1 MNIQKISQQQL
12 QKQQLT
18 QDMVRRLP
26 VLEADRTAIAFQLGR
41 LSKRNPNIAIGSGA
55 VEWVEDTASGFESRL
70 FEQIEE
76 GSGNEAQRM
85 LQKRLVLA
93 LDHRGLLPDSDFVLA
108 HRFEVDVADIEAARQ
123 ALLFLEPTGIGAKN
137 ERDCQY
143 RHAIEHDDPLVLD
156 VFEALDANVDD
167 IPGRLDISVAEFD
180 RVTRIVATLPKT
192 PILYEGTEHIIPE
205 LEVVRRDDELV
216 TTWFSPTL
224 DAARIGD
231 DREAK
236 WWHETLEM
244 RNATLHSV
252 WTVIA
257 ERQADWLD
265 GKLVLH
271 PLTRKEVA
279 ERIGKHESTVGRAIQ
294 GKYVATEGGVMA
306 WRHFFVRSTDHG
318 QSPFMVKKALAE
330 LIQQET
336 SPLSDAALMR
346 ELARIGYTVTR
357 RTVAN
362 YREALGFGNSRE
374 RERQLWKGGD

>member
-1 MNIQKISQQQL
+1 MQRQEQQQL

-18 QDMVRRLP
+18 QDMVRRIP
-26 VLEADRTAIAFQLGR
+26 ILEADRTAITFQIGR
-41 LSKRNPNIAIGSGA
+41 LSRRNPNIVMGSGG
-55 VEWVEDTASGFESRL
+55 VEWVVDTASGFEDRL
-70 FEQIEE
+70 FEQIDE
-76 GSGNEAQRM
+76 GSGNDSQRT

-93 LDHRGLLPDSDFVLA
+93 LDHRGLLRESDFVLA
-108 HRFEVDVADIEAARQ
+108 HRFGVEVADVEQARQ
-123 ALLFLEPTGIGAKN
+123 SLLFLEPTGVGARH

-156 VFEALDANVDD
+156 VFEALDANLDD
-167 IPGRLDISVAEFD
+167 IARRLGISDVEYE
-180 RVTRIVATLPKT
+180 RVMRIVATLPKA
-192 PILYEGTEHIIPE
+192 PILYEGTEHVFPE
-205 LEVVRRDDELV
+205 LEVVRRDGELV
-216 TTWFSPTL
+216 TTWFSPKL
-224 DAARIGD
+224 DASRMGD

-244 RNATLHSV
+244 RNATLRSV
-252 WTVIA
+252 WAVIA
-257 ERQADWLD
+257 ERQRDWLD

-294 GKYVATEGGVMA
+294 GKYVTTEGGMMA
-306 WRHFFVRSTDHG
+306 WRHFFVRATRG

-330 LIQQET
+330 LIRQET

-346 ELARIGYTVTR
+346 ELGRLGYTVTR

-374 RERQLWKGGD
+374 RERQLWKGGGD

>member
-1 MNIQKISQQQL
+1 MQRQEQQQL

-76 GSGNEAQRM
+76 GSGNEVQRM

-192 PILYEGTEHIIPE
+192 PILYEGTEHIVPE
-205 LEVVRRDDELV
+205 LEVVRRDGELV

-224 DAARIGD
+224 DATRIGD

-265 GKLVLH
+265 GNLVLH

>member
-1 MNIQKISQQQL
+1 MQCQEQQQL

-41 LSKRNPNIAIGSGA
+41 LSKRNPNIAFGSGA

-76 GSGNEAQRM
+76 GSGNEVQRM

-108 HRFEVDVADIEAARQ
+108 HRFEVDAADIEAARQ

-167 IPGRLDISVAEFD
+167 IPGRLDISVTEFD

-192 PILYEGTEHIIPE
+192 PILYEGTEHIVPE
-205 LEVVRRDDELV
+205 LEVVRRDGELV

-224 DAARIGD
+224 DVARIGD

-265 GKLVLH
+265 GNLVLH

>member
-1 MNIQKISQQQL
+1 MQRQEQQQL

>member
-1 MNIQKISQQQL
+1 MQRQEQQQL

-55 VEWVEDTASGFESRL
+55 VEWVEDAASGFESRL

-180 RVTRIVATLPKT
+180 QVTRIVATLPKT

-224 DAARIGD
+224 DATRIGD

-306 WRHFFVRSTDHG
+306 WRHFFVRSTEHG

-346 ELARIGYTVTR
+346 ELARFGYTVTR

>member
-1 MNIQKISQQQL
+1 MQRQEQQQL

-76 GSGNEAQRM
+76 GSGNEVQRM

-224 DAARIGD
+224 DATRIGD

-257 ERQADWLD
+257 ERQVDWLD

-346 ELARIGYTVTR
+346 ELARLGYTVTR

>member
-1 MNIQKISQQQL
+1 MQRQEQQQL

-26 VLEADRTAIAFQLGR
+26 ILEADRTAIAFQLGR
-41 LSKRNPNIAIGSGA
+41 LSRRNPCIATGKGA
-55 VEWVEDTASGFESRL
+55 VDWVADTASGFEDRL
-70 FEQIEE
+70 FVQIDE
-76 GSGNEAQRM
+76 GSGTEAQKQ
-85 LQKRLVLA
+85 LQKQLVMA
-93 LDHRGLLPDSDFVLA
+93 LDHRGLLPESDFVLG
-108 HRFEVDVADIEAARQ
+108 HRFGVDVADIEAARQ

-156 VFEALDANVDD
+156 VFEALDANADD
-167 IPGRLDISVAEFD
+167 IPTRLGISAAEFD
-180 RVTRIVATLPKT
+180 RVTRIVATLPKV
-192 PILYEGTEHIIPE
+192 PLLYEGTEHVVPE
-205 LEVVRRDDELV
+205 LEVVRRDGGLV
-216 TTWFSPTL
+216 TTWFSPTI

-244 RNATLHSV
+244 RNATLRSV
-252 WTVIA
+252 WELIA
-257 ERQADWLD
+257 ERQQDWLD

-306 WRHFFVRSTDHG
+306 WRHFFVRSTEHG

-336 SPLSDAALMR
+336 SPLSDAALTR
-346 ELARIGYTVTR
+346 ELARLGYTVTR

-374 RERQLWKGGD
+374 RERQYWKGGD

>member
-1 MNIQKISQQQL
+1 MQRQEQQQL

-55 VEWVEDTASGFESRL
+55 VEWVEDAASGFESRL

-180 RVTRIVATLPKT
+180 QVTRIVATLPKT

-224 DAARIGD
+224 DATRIGD

-306 WRHFFVRSTDHG
+306 WRHFFVRSTEHG

-346 ELARIGYTVTR
+346 ELARLGYTVTR

>member
-1 MNIQKISQQQL
+1 MQRQEQQQL
-12 QKQQLT
+12 QTQQLT

-26 VLEADRTAIAFQLGR
+26 ILEADRTAIAFQLGR
-41 LSKRNPNIAIGSGA
+41 LARRNPCIATGSGA
-55 VEWVEDTASGFESRL
+55 VEWVADTASGFEERL

-76 GSGNEAQRM
+76 GSGTEAQRA

-93 LDHRGLLPDSDFVLA
+93 LDHRGLLPESDFVLA

-156 VFEALDANVDD
+156 VFEALDANLDD
-167 IPGRLDISVAEFD
+167 IPGRLDISVAEYE

-192 PILYEGTEHIIPE
+192 PLLYEGIEHVVPE
-205 LEVVRRDDELV
+205 LEVVRHDGELV

-236 WWHETLEM
+236 WWNETLEM
-244 RNATLHSV
+244 RNATLKSV
-252 WTVIA
+252 WAVIA
-257 ERQADWLD
+257 ERQRDWLD

-279 ERIGKHESTVGRAIQ
+279 EQIGKHESTVGRAIQ
-294 GKYVATEGGVMA
+294 GKYVTTEGGVMA
-306 WRHFFVRSTDHG
+306 WRHFFVRASHG
-318 QSPFMVKKALAE
+318 QSLFMVKKALAE

-346 ELARIGYTVTR
+346 ELARLGYTVTR

>member
-1 MNIQKISQQQL
+1 MQRQEQQQL
-12 QKQQLT
+12 QTQQLT

-26 VLEADRTAIAFQLGR
+26 ILEADRTAIAFQLGR
-41 LSKRNPNIAIGSGA
+41 LARRNPCIATGSGA
-55 VEWVEDTASGFESRL
+55 VEWVADTASGFEERL

-76 GSGNEAQRM
+76 GSGTEAQRA

-93 LDHRGLLPDSDFVLA
+93 LDHRGLLPESDFVLA

-156 VFEALDANVDD
+156 VFEALDANLDD
-167 IPGRLDISVAEFD
+167 IPGRLDISVAEYE
-180 RVTRIVATLPKT
+180 RATRIVATLPKT
-192 PILYEGTEHIIPE
+192 PLLYEGTEPVVPE
-205 LEVVRRDDELV
+205 LEVVRRDGELV

-224 DAARIGD
+224 DAARVGD

-244 RNATLHSV
+244 RNATLKSV
-252 WTVIA
+252 WAVIA
-257 ERQADWLD
+257 ERQRDWLD

-279 ERIGKHESTVGRAIQ
+279 EQIGKHESTVGRAIQ
-294 GKYVATEGGVMA
+294 GKYVTTEGGVMA
-306 WRHFFVRSTDHG
+306 WRHFFVRATHG

-346 ELARIGYTVTR
+346 ELDRLGYTVTR

>member
-1 MNIQKISQQQL
+1 MQRQEQQQL
-12 QKQQLT
+12 QTQQLT

-26 VLEADRTAIAFQLGR
+26 ILEADRTAIAFQLGR
-41 LSKRNPNIAIGSGA
+41 LARRNPCIATGSGA
-55 VEWVEDTASGFESRL
+55 VEWVADTASGFEERL

-76 GSGNEAQRM
+76 GSGTESQRS

-93 LDHRGLLPDSDFVLA
+93 LDHRGLLPESDFVLS

-156 VFEALDANVDD
+156 VFEALDANLDD
-167 IPGRLDISVAEFD
+167 IPGRFDISVAEYE

-192 PILYEGTEHIIPE
+192 PLLYEGTEHVVPE
-205 LEVVRRDDELV
+205 LEVVRRDGELV

-244 RNATLHSV
+244 RNATLRLV
-252 WTVIA
+252 WAVIA
-257 ERQADWLD
+257 ERQRDWLD
-265 GKLVLH
+265 GKLILH

-279 ERIGKHESTVGRAIQ
+279 EQIGKHESTVGRAIQ
-294 GKYVATEGGVMA
+294 GKYVTTEGGVMA
-306 WRHFFVRSTDHG
+306 WRHFFVRATHG
-318 QSPFMVKKALAE
+318 QSPFMVKKALAK

-346 ELARIGYTVTR
+346 ELARLGYTVTR

>member
-1 MNIQKISQQQL
+1 MQRQEQQQL

-76 GSGNEAQRM
+76 GSGNEVQRM

-167 IPGRLDISVAEFD
+167 IPGRLDISVSEFD

-224 DAARIGD
+224 DATRIGD

-306 WRHFFVRSTDHG
+306 WRHFFVRSTEHG

-346 ELARIGYTVTR
+346 ELARLGYTVTR

>member
-1 MNIQKISQQQL
+1 MQRQEQQQL
-12 QKQQLT
+12 QTQQLT

-26 VLEADRTAIAFQLGR
+26 ILEADRTAIAFQLGR
-41 LSKRNPNIAIGSGA
+41 LARRNSHIATGSGA
-55 VEWVEDTASGFESRL
+55 VEWVADTASGFEDRL
-70 FEQIEE
+70 FVQIDE
-76 GSGNEAQRM
+76 GSGTESQRA
-85 LQKRLVLA
+85 LQKQLVLA
-93 LDHRGLLPDSDFVLA
+93 LDHRGLLPESDLA
-108 HRFEVDVADIEAARQ
+108 LAGRLGVDVADVEAARQ
-123 ALLFLEPTGIGAKN
+123 ALLFLEPTGVGARN

-156 VFEALDANVDD
+156 VFEALDAQLDD
-167 IPGRLDISVAEFD
+167 IAKRLDISVAEYE

-192 PILYEGTEHIIPE
+192 PLLYEGTENVVPE
-205 LEVVRRDDELV
+205 LEVVRRDGELV
-216 TTWFSPTL
+216 TTWFSPMI

-244 RNATLHSV
+244 RNATLQAV
-252 WTVIA
+252 WAVIA
-257 ERQADWLD
+257 ERQRDWLD

-279 ERIGKHESTVGRAIQ
+279 EQIGKHESTVGRAIQ
-294 GKYVATEGGVMA
+294 GKYVSTEGGVMA
-306 WRHFFVRSTDHG
+306 WRHFFVRATHG

-346 ELARIGYTVTR
+346 ELDRLGYTVTR

-362 YREALGFGNSRE
+362 YREELGFGNSRE